1 MRTAGMEFVAKLK
14 FHCFRRGR
22 ASGSTALSNF
32 LSPFSFVGGRA
43 GKKKKKL
50 ELLETEGEIETIK
63 CT

>member
-1 MRTAGMEFVAKLK
+1 MEFAAKLK

-43 GKKKKKL
+43 GKK
-50 ELLETEGEIETIK
+50 EVGIVETEGEIETIK
-63 CT
+63 FT